1 MLGGRLAR
9 HDYPPAASQKA
20 DAMIVVAESPGR
32 SRTDRRESTSGDQ
45 RGGEDRDFRNSHLR

>member
-20 DAMIVVAESPGR
+20 DAMIVVVESPR
-32 SRTDRRESTSGDQ
+32 
-45 RGGEDRDFRNSHLR
+45 